1 MINVGVLLYFIEPVV
16 RGMGPAYLHQVYTG
30 WVLVVLPWHMETPAV
45 EVPLVVVV

>member
-1 MINVGVLLYFIEPVV
+1 MINVGVLLYFIEPAV
-16 RGMGPAYLHQVYTG
+16 RGMGPAYLHQVG